1 MQLINFKAQQ
11 QGHEIKFP
19 LSSVPMPQQ
28 AINNVPNNSPVPRP
42 QKTEGQPNIIIMPMP
57 MDTFRQQGAIQPKK
71 RVINSDNLYKAVSL
85 IMMTLLTA
93 IFAIS
98 MKPMLQAYFK
108 KNPNTL
114 FRSYTND
121 PEITKLSELPGMK
134 EVKEVFQRKVIN
146 PMKYTELYE
155 KEALDPGVTMLL
167 TGPQGTGKTNFVYSA
182 AKEVDALVS
191 TIKLSEEGSS
201 YINGTSIQ
209 IGEKIK
215 AILSFARK
223 HPEKEIFILLDEI
236 EAIIGKTQFSHDHKI
251 EDIKTILQI
260 LDDAKRVKNV
270 RVFATTNERVNP
282 KTGQIGNLDVNAVS
296 RFLRVNVDNPD
307 KLARK
312 DAIKLYLNKHTSCK
326 EFLENADHLDEFAE
340 RTEGFSYRDIIQI
353 KDNALEMLMNKKIS
367 AKNAGQNPDEIKL
380 SRDIVM
386 DALREFGKTKDNGR
400 IFGDLNKTT
409 TTATKPP
416 KGWWAKMKKKYLSG
430 SKPAPAQPRLAEKS

>member
-1 MQLINFKAQQ
+1 MNVVSFRAQQ

-28 AINNVPNNSPVPRP
+28 TASNIPNNTSVPRP
-42 QKTEGQPNIIIMPMP
+42 QKSEGQPNVIIMPMP
-57 MDTFRQQGAIQPKK
+57 MDNFRRQGALQQKK
-71 RVINSDNLYKAVSL
+71 GFINSDNLYKIVSL
-85 IMMTLLTA
+85 AMMAIFTT

-98 MKPMLQAYFK
+98 MKPTIQAYFR
-108 KNPNTL
+108 KNPNAL

-134 EVKEVFQRKVIN
+134 DVKEIFQRKVIN
-146 PMKYTELYE
+146 PMKNRELYE

-215 AILSFARK
+215 AILAFARK
-223 HPEKEIFILLDEI
+223 HPEKEVFILLDEI

-312 DAIKLYLNKHTSCK
+312 DAIKLYLSKHESCK
-326 EFLENADHLDEFAE
+326 EFLANADHLDEFAE
-340 RTEGFSYRDIIQI
+340 RTEGFSYRDLIQI

-367 AKNAGQNPDEIKL
+367 AKEAGQNPDEIKL
-380 SRDIVM
+380 TRDLVM
-386 DALREFGKTKDNGR
+386 DALREFGKSKDNGR
-400 IFGDLNKTT
+400 IFGDLNKGRTNVT
-409 TTATKPP
+409 EPP
-416 KGWWAKMKKKYLSG
+416 KGLWARFIAKYFN
-430 SKPAPAQPRLAEKS
+430 SKPAPAQPRPAGTP